1 VGGFRVVDSAF
12 ESERWRG
19 DVDVAGGD
27 RRPGIVASLL
37 RYWEVVVVAAVVGV
51 VVGYGVAEQG
61 PVRYQA
67 DAVLILSDPGG
78 PSVVGGGE
86 VLDGGDREVYLAKQA
101 EIMTSSVVLERA
113 VELLGGGGSVGEVRG
128 VLDAQPSADLA
139 SISIV
144 ATGADAGSAAALAN
158 AVGTAYEQVTEER
171 VAAEAQRAIASLETL
186 RERYQ
191 TNLDASPRSSDG
203 RLSPRQEQLAGQIA
217 DIEQRQL
224 DITAQAE
231 VYASGV
237 EYFERAEPPASP
249 SQPKPMKGA
258 LLGGVAGVLAAGAWA
273 WRAAARNQRA
283 EGRDEP
289 ARILGAP
296 LLGEVTRPRVA
307 PVATGSLVPAAGF
320 DPALDDAYQLVVA
333 SMEHELAAV
342 GGNSI
347 AVTSVGQGASR
358 TSTVLQIATA
368 AWRENRTIL
377 LIDADVRHRR
387 LSERVGAAQ
396 DGPEGNGHQPALTEG
411 TGHQPALPEDESAG
425 ATAYID
431 RLVST
436 DSGMVLPIV
445 ADPADPW
452 HPAGSS
458 PGVDVGDTVRSIGEM
473 FDLVLIDTPA
483 LLSSSDSLGIAGLAD
498 GVIVVVAHRVTLSRL
513 RDVRDRLAFV
523 KTPVIGYVYVR
534 PPTNRAHTLWQHVTR
549 RPRSAAKIRTDVT
562 GRKERS

>member
-1 VGGFRVVDSAF
+1 VDDAAF

-61 PVRYQA
+61 AVRYQA
-67 DAVLILSDPGG
+67 EAVLILSDPGG

-86 VLDGGDREVYLAKQA
+86 VLDGGDREVFLAKQA
-101 EIMTSSVVLERA
+101 EIMTSGVVLERA

-128 VLDAQPSADLA
+128 AFEARPSADLA

-158 AVGTAYEQVTEER
+158 AVGTAYEQVTGER

-186 RERYQ
+186 GERYR

-203 RLSPRQEQLAGQIA
+203 RLSSRQEQLAGQIA

-249 SQPKPMKGA
+249 FQPKPMKGA

-296 LLGEVTRPRVA
+296 LLGEVTRLRVA
-307 PVATGSLVPAAGF
+307 PVGGLVPASGF
-320 DPALDDAYQLVVA
+320 DPALDDAYHLVVA

-358 TSTVLQIATA
+358 TSTVLQVATA
-368 AWRENRTIL
+368 AWREHRTIL

-396 DGPEGNGHQPALTEG
+396 HGSEGNGHQPALG
-411 TGHQPALPEDESAG
+411 TGHQRALPEGAGHQRALPEDEFAG
-425 ATAYID
+425 ANTYLD

-445 ADPADPW
+445 ADPTDPG

-458 PGVDVGDTVRSIGEM
+458 VAVDVGDTVRSIGEM

-498 GVIVVVAHRVTLSRL
+498 GVIVVVAHRVALSRL

-523 KTPVIGYVYVR
+523 KTPLIGYVYVR

-549 RPRSAAKIRTDVT
+549 MRRRTPA
-562 GRKERS
+562 GRR